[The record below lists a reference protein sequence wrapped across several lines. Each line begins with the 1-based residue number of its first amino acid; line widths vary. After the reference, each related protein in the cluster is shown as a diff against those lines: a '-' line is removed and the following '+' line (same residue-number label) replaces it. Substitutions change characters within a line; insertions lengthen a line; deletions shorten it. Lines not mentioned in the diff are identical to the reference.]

1 MSIGTTIK
9 KLRRGRNMTQEQ
21 LAEYLGITANA
32 VSQWECDRT
41 APDITQLPLLAY
53 IFDVTTDEILG
64 VDSRKYE
71 EELRAIL
78 AEEQPLY
85 GAGDFKA
92 AAQIL
97 RKGLNKYPRSYQL
110 MARLAHV
117 LGCQGGFDGEV
128 TALCEKIIAECTD
141 NEIRDSAYQ
150 DLIFNH
156 RNNGRREE
164 AIAAAKQLSHT
175 WISREDMLMNL
186 LQGEEARENLVDY
199 IKFCSGRLMLCF
211 DTLAEQTACT
221 VGEKLALNAHTVA
234 LLELL
239 YPNGDYH
246 YYAQFGADAC
256 GRRAILCAEAGDKEG
271 ALAALAKMAEYSR
284 HFDTYSDKAE
294 NTSPAVRGYVDGGW
308 IPMPGTTYCGDKRKW
323 IRENAQFDGMRDDP
337 RFLAVLEAFAVG
349 RE

>member
-53 IFDVTTDEILG
+53 LFDVTTDEILEVG
-64 VDSRKYE
+64 SRKYE

-78 AEEQPLY
+78 EEEQPLY
-85 GAGDFKA
+85 SAGDFKA
-92 AAQIL
+92 AAQLL
-97 RKGLNKYPRSYQL
+97 RKGLNKYPRSYRL

-117 LGCQGGFDGEV
+117 LSCRGGCDGEV
-128 TALCEKIIAECTD
+128 TALCEKVIAECTD

-156 RNNGRREE
+156 RNNGRREA

-175 WISREDMLMNL
+175 WISREEMLMNL
-186 LQGEEARENLVDY
+186 LQGEEARENLVEY

-211 DTLAEQTACT
+211 EALAEQTACT
-221 VGEKLALNAHTVA
+221 AEEKLALTAQTTA
-234 LLELL
+234 LLALI

-246 YYAQFGADAC
+246 FYAQFGANAC
-256 GRRAILCAEAGDKEG
+256 GCRAVLCAEAGDADG
-271 ALAALAKMAEYSR
+271 ALSALAGMAEYSR
-284 HFDTYSDKAE
+284 HFDSYSDKAK

-308 IPMPGTTYCGDKRKW
+308 IPMPGTTYCGDKLKW
-323 IRENAQFDGMRDDP
+323 LREDAHFDGMREDP
-337 RFLAVLEAFAVG
+337 RFLAVIETLAGGGE
-349 RE
+349 

>member
-9 KLRRGRNMTQEQ
+9 KLRRGRDMTQEQ

-32 VSQWECDRT
+32 ISQWECDRT

-53 IFDVTTDEILG
+53 IFDVTTDEILE

-78 AEEQPLY
+78 EEEQPLY
-85 GAGDFKA
+85 AAGNFNA

-97 RKGLNKYPRSYQL
+97 RKGLGKYPRSYQL

-117 LGCQGGFDGEV
+117 LGCCGGCDGEV
-128 TALCEKIIAECTD
+128 TALCEKVIAECTD

-150 DLIFNH
+150 DLIFKH

-186 LQGEEARENLVDY
+186 LRGEQARENLVEY

-211 DTLAEQTACT
+211 EALAEQTACT
-221 VGEKLALNAHTVA
+221 AEDKLALTAQTTA
-234 LLELL
+234 LLKLL
-239 YPNGDYH
+239 YPDGDYH
-246 YYAQFGADAC
+246 YYAQFGTDAC
-256 GRRAILCAEAGDKEG
+256 ARRAVLCAEAGDTEG
-271 ALAALAKMAEYSR
+271 ALAALAEMAGYSV
-284 HFDTYSDKAE
+284 HFDTYSDTVE

-308 IPMPGTTYCGDKRKW
+308 IPIPGATYCRDKLKW
-323 IRENAQFDGMRDDP
+323 LREDAHFDAVREDP
-337 RFLAVLEAFAVG
+337 RFLAVTETLAKGGE
-349 RE
+349 

>member
-9 KLRRGRNMTQEQ
+9 KLRRGRDMTQEQ

-53 IFDVTTDEILG
+53 IFDVTTDEILE
-64 VDSRKYE
+64 VDGRKYE

-78 AEEQPLY
+78 TEHEPLY
-85 GAGDFKA
+85 AAGDFKA

-97 RKGLNKYPRSYQL
+97 RKGLNKYPRAYRL

-117 LGCQGGFDGEV
+117 LGCLGGHDAEV
-128 TALCEKIIAECTD
+128 VDLCEKVIAECTD

-156 RNNGRREE
+156 KNNGRREQ
-164 AIAAAKQLSHT
+164 AIAMAKKLSHA
-175 WISREDMLMNL
+175 WVCREDMLTNL
-186 LQGEEARENLVDY
+186 LQGEEARGELIDY
-199 IKFCSGRLMLCF
+199 IKFCSGRLMMCF
-211 DTLAEQTACT
+211 EALAEQTACT
-221 VGEKLALNAHTVA
+221 AEEKLALTAQTTA

-256 GRRAILCAEAGDKEG
+256 GRRAALCAVEGDIEG
-271 ALAALAKMAEYSR
+271 TLQALKQMAEYSR
-284 HFDTYSDKAE
+284 HFDTYSAEAE

-308 IPMPGTTYCGDKRKW
+308 IPMPGTIYCGDKLKW
-323 IRENAQFDGMRDDP
+323 LGEDARFDAVREDP
-337 RFLAVLEAFAVG
+337 RFLAVTEALAKCG
-349 RE
+349 E